1 MAIGA
6 LQRLDMASH
15 ALQRADT
22 LSGGQQQRVAI
33 AKALVQEPEV
43 VLADECIASLD
54 PPNAAK
60 VMSALKAINEED
72 GITIICNLH
81 HLNTARTYCQRII
94 GMSNGRIVFDGPP
107 ESLTVSKLQV
117 IYGTAEE
124 SEDLQ
129 TDTWIY
135 SGRRTTS
142 GYGNS
147 SCFCLNPPAMTS
159 VDRQILQRS
168 PVSSES
174 ALVRPEKEFCIRR
187 ESMKIGK
194 QVFISSVD

>member
-1 MAIGA
+1 MIFQQFNLVNRLDVLTNVLIGRLAHHSTLPTLFKHFSRAEKVMAIKA

-43 VLADECIASLD
+43 VLADECVASLD

-81 HLNTARTYCQRII
+81 HLNTARTHCQRII
-94 GMSNGRIVFDGPP
+94 GMSNGRIVFDGTP
-107 ESLTVSKLQV
+107 ESLTMSKLQE
-117 IYGTAEE
+117 IYGAADE
-124 SEDLQ
+124 SDDLQ
-129 TDTWIY
+129 TDI
-135 SGRRTTS
+135 G
-142 GYGNS
+142 
-147 SCFCLNPPAMTS
+147 F
-159 VDRQILQRS
+159 
-168 PVSSES
+168 S
-174 ALVRPEKEFCIRR
+174 AGGEHLPITGAAAA
-187 ESMKIGK
+187 SA
-194 QVFISSVD
+194 